1 MGETLKKQTQKAGGN
16 FCSSCFLIGMYEKCA
31 DEENCRNKEK

>member
-16 FCSSCFLIGMYEKCA
+16 FCSSCFLIGMYEKYA